1 MVNMKHHKTTNN
13 HKPSRGI
20 RADLLKIADNYEALE
35 IEFKRVSQQ
44 LEYSKARE
52 KKINRSYKA
61 SVGWTTKYRA
71 ALIEANK
78 RLKEAGLEEIRVITH
93 TEDEDD
99 YEKQIKFDI

>member
-1 MVNMKHHKTTNN
+1 MKHHKTTNN

-44 LEYSKARE
+44 LEYSKVRE

-61 SVGWTTKYRA
+61 SVGWTTKYRE
-71 ALIEANK
+71 ALAEANK
-78 RLKEAGLEEIRVITH
+78 KLASAGIEPVRVITPM
-93 TEDEDD
+93 EDEDD
-99 YEKQIKFDI
+99 YQKQIKFDI